1 MILPTPVAGL
11 TEAGLRA
18 QSGVNDSG
26 YNSASNV
33 RADVCGLERDRERGL
48 IIAGASSL
56 MIFLLMAGQ
65 RWEETDP

>member
-1 MILPTPVAGL
+1 VAGL
-11 TEAGLRA
+11 SEAGLCA
-18 QSGVNDSG
+18 ESGVIDPG
-26 YNSASNV
+26 YRSASNV

-56 MIFLLMAGQ
+56 MNFLFMAGQ